1 LIVLFDMRRVVSRY
15 RVLRSAAVPVALL
28 SLEWFAPSRVLAT
41 CGDYLTMRHHSDT
54 AQQIPALPVFDTGLP
69 TFPTE
74 PELAQLLRHDLV
86 RRETSRPVPC
96 QQCPAAPGEAPCQGP
111 WCSGNHAPMP
121 VPTAPVEN
129 SQDPWACWWSATQ
142 GAEGQQLHRIV
153 LDAELNRVHH
163 VFPIFHPPRPI

>member
-1 LIVLFDMRRVVSRY
+1 MRCVVSQSRA
-15 RVLRSAAVPVALL
+15 LQSAAALVALL
-28 SLEWFAPSRVLAT
+28 TLGWFAPSRALAT

-54 AQQIPALPVFDTGLP
+54 GQQIPALPVFDTGLP
-69 TFPTE
+69 THGFPTDTE
-74 PELAQLLRHDLV
+74 LLRHELF

-96 QQCPAAPGEAPCQGP
+96 QRCPTAPGEAPCQGP

-129 SQDPWACWWSATQ
+129 SQDPWACWWFAPLA
-142 GAEGQQLHRIV
+142 AEGQQVHRAG